1 MAVRGVFSF
10 TVTLFSFLLA
20 SSIARANEQSY
31 LVRGSSISTQD
42 DTTTILVSPNG
53 TFSCGFYKVATNAFT
68 FSIWFSRSSDK
79 TVAWTANR
87 DNPVNGKGSKFTF
100 QKNGGLELTDYNG
113 MAVWST
119 NTTATHADRVML
131 LDKGDLVVMDQQGQI
146 LWSSFDF
153 PTDTLLPCQ
162 KMTWNTKLK
171 GQFEA
176 SDQFGFQASDLGDEV
191 MRRLTLD
198 YDGNLRLYSLNIS
211 SGHWRMCLDKQD
223 CQAFGY
229 RKGPGKCYPKVLLFN
244 GKKFPDPCIDIY
256 LKVPEGTLSLVE
268 MSPGQSMDCKVTE
281 IEAYPS
287 SQLLEGGPSGFQF
300 GYFLSSALTL
310 LVIEVLVDEGEGEM
324 EMAVRHSAEILKKKL
339 ASEDQSWLLDVVDYR
354 LNGDLNYSQA
364 AMMVKIAV
372 SCVEEDR
379 TRRPTMSLV
388 VETLLSVME

>member
-162 KMTWNTKLK
+162 KMTWNTKLVS
-171 GQFEA
+171 A
-176 SDQFGFQASDLGDEV
+176 SARGLLYSSLYTFYFD
-191 MRRLTLD
+191 RNNILTLIYNGPETSSIYWPNPD
-198 YDGNLRLYSLNIS
+198 YQWFRNGRTTYNS
-211 SGHWRMCLDKQD
+211 S
-223 CQAFGY
+223 
-229 RKGPGKCYPKVLLFN
+229 
-244 GKKFPDPCIDIY
+244 
-256 LKVPEGTLSLVE
+256 
-268 MSPGQSMDCKVTE
+268 
-281 IEAYPS
+281 
-287 SQLLEGGPSGFQF
+287 
-300 GYFLSSALTL
+300 
-310 LVIEVLVDEGEGEM
+310 
-324 EMAVRHSAEILKKKL
+324 
-339 ASEDQSWLLDVVDYR
+339 
-354 LNGDLNYSQA
+354 
-364 AMMVKIAV
+364 
-372 SCVEEDR
+372 
-379 TRRPTMSLV
+379 
-388 VETLLSVME
+388 